1 MSDDASRREDAL
13 TSDHALAPDD
23 DAAKAKED
31 VAKEAAREDV
41 AKEIETKLELV
52 GAVALLSVTAV
63 VRALQARAPGELPEE
78 QRQALVQ
85 VRDELRTA
93 LERVDAQLATGR
105 PAGLD
110 LSGLREKLAR
120 TLQALEQW
128 PVGNESLPS

>member
-1 MSDDASRREDAL
+1 MPDDSTTPENGPRPEDAA
-13 TSDHALAPDD
+13 TAEK
-23 DAAKAKED
+23 DAAKE
-31 VAKEAAREDV
+31 EA

-52 GAVALLSVTAV
+52 GAVALVSVTAV
-63 VRALQARAPGELPEE
+63 VRALQARTPGELPEE
-78 QRQALVQ
+78 QRQALIK
-85 VRDELRTA
+85 VRDDLRTA

-128 PVGNESLPS
+128 PLGSKNLPS

>member
-1 MSDDASRREDAL
+1 MPDDPASPENGPLPEDA
-13 TSDHALAPDD
+13 ARAEQE
-23 DAAKAKED
+23 AAKE
-31 VAKEAAREDV
+31 EA

-63 VRALQARAPGELPEE
+63 VRALQARTPGELPDE
-78 QRQALVQ
+78 QRQALVK
-85 VRDELRTA
+85 VRDDLRTA

-120 TLQALEQW
+120 TLLALEQW
-128 PVGNESLPS
+128 PLGTESLPS

>member
-1 MSDDASRREDAL
+1 MPDDSGTPGNGPMPEDA
-13 TSDHALAPDD
+13 AMVEK
-23 DAAKAKED
+23 DAAKE
-31 VAKEAAREDV
+31 EA

-52 GAVALLSVTAV
+52 GAVALVSVTAV
-63 VRALQARAPGELPEE
+63 VRALQARSPGELPEE
-78 QRQALVQ
+78 QRQALVK
-85 VRDELRTA
+85 VRDDLRTA

-128 PVGNESLPS
+128 PLGSKNLPS